1 MYRSLSGCVDASQW
15 ISVCPGNDIEAV
27 GRAHDQWTWA
37 IAYLSSWGTMWIY
50 SPTHDHI
57 WSMSHYELIEES
69 LIDPVPNLCMMLAL
83 VRVVEDIL
91 LTSRKSKKRIGG
103 VHYGGCCGSRCSSGT
118 YSASSCSLGF
128 AAALGTASISDVMT
142 PLCEHTA
149 YKIVFKCLNTSCID
163 M

>member
-27 GRAHDQWTWA
+27 RRAHNQRTWA
-37 IAYLSSWGTMWIY
+37 IAYLSSWRTMRIY
-50 SPTHDHI
+50 SPARDHI

-83 VRVVEDIL
+83 VRVAEDVS
-91 LTSRKSKKRIGG
+91 LTSRKSEKRIGG
-103 VHYGGCCGSRCSSGT
+103 VHYGSCCGSRCSSGA
-118 YSASSCSLGF
+118 YSASSRSLGF
-128 AAALGTASISDVMT
+128 ATALRTASISDVMT
-142 PLCEHTA
+142 LLCEHTA
-149 YKIVFKCLNTSCID
+149 YKIVFKCLNTGCID